1 MKKIHG
7 LVEVSEKVVVEAWK
21 ALDCDDDSSFGQLL
35 KVSDEYKAA
44 NMTPIFIL
52 DKTNMTIYC
61 AAQETLGKKLH

>member
-1 MKKIHG
+1 MKKLHG
-7 LVEVSEKVVVEAWK
+7 LVEVAEDVIVAAWE
-21 ALDCDDDSSFGQLL
+21 ALDQDDDSSFGRLL